1 MSEEAEEGR
10 PEEERPE
17 AERLEAEPLAAES
30 TSVPSEVEMP
40 KVDDMTYRQLDAA
53 RIVITLVQLRRRI
66 GERFPNSSL
75 CRVCEE
81 LVKHG
86 QTASERTRQ
95 FSRPFYLFRGISWLF
110 VTLLMVGAVA
120 VFFFVRWPD
129 EHLSVLDLVQI
140 GEAAINDV
148 VLIGAAIFFLVRL
161 ETRIKRKH
169 ALRALH
175 ELRSAAH
182 IIDMHQLTKD
192 PERLLN
198 RGPRTEN
205 SPRQSMTAFE
215 LSRYLDYCSEML
227 SLTGKLAALYVQSF
241 DDEVVLASVNEL
253 ESLCTGL
260 GRKIWQKIMIL
271 QTLDPDLLQTPD
283 TGTN

>member
-1 MSEEAEEGR
+1 MSETAEGAEGAP
-10 PEEERPE
+10 PEVI
-17 AERLEAEPLAAES
+17 EPA
-30 TSVPSEVEMP
+30 P
-40 KVDDMTYRQLDAA
+40 DDMTYRQLDAA
-53 RIVITLVQLRRRI
+53 RIVMTLVQLRRRI
-66 GERFPNSSL
+66 GERFPKSSL
-75 CRVCEE
+75 SRVCEE

-86 QTASERTRQ
+86 QATSERTRQ
-95 FSRPFYLFRGISWLF
+95 FSRPFYFFRSISWL
-110 VTLLMVGAVA
+110 VIIALMIASIA
-120 VFFFVRWPD
+120 VFFWVRWPEED
-129 EHLSVLDLVQI
+129 LDLLDLVQI
-140 GEAAINDV
+140 GEAAINDI

-161 ETRIKRKH
+161 ETRMKRKT

-198 RGPRTEN
+198 RGPIMPN
-205 SPRQSMTAFE
+205 SPRATMTAFE

-271 QTLDPDLLQTPD
+271 QTLDPDLLHTPD
-283 TGTN
+283 DGG

>member
-1 MSEEAEEGR
+1 M
-10 PEEERPE
+10 
-17 AERLEAEPLAAES
+17 
-30 TSVPSEVEMP
+30 
-40 KVDDMTYRQLDAA
+40 
-53 RIVITLVQLRRRI
+53 TLVHLRRRI
-66 GERFPNSSL
+66 DERFPNSSL
-75 CRVCEE
+75 ARICEE
-81 LVKHG
+81 LVRHG
-86 QTASERTRQ
+86 QKTSERTRD
-95 FSRPFYLFRGISWLF
+95 FSRPFYLFRSISWLF
-110 VTLLMVGAVA
+110 VGLLMVASIA
-120 VFFFVRWPD
+120 VFFWVRWPNKD
-129 EHLSVLDLVQI
+129 LDILDLVQI

-148 VLIGAAIFFLVRL
+148 VLIGAAIYFLVRL
-161 ETRIKRKH
+161 ETRIKRKK

-198 RGPRTEN
+198 RGPAMPH
-205 SPRQSMTAFE
+205 SPKSTMSAFE

-271 QTLDPDLLQTPD
+271 QTLDPDLLKRSLKKSD
-283 TGTN
+283 EDRVFE

>member
-1 MSEEAEEGR
+1 M
-10 PEEERPE
+10 
-17 AERLEAEPLAAES
+17 
-30 TSVPSEVEMP
+30 
-40 KVDDMTYRQLDAA
+40 
-53 RIVITLVQLRRRI
+53 IVV
-66 GERFPNSSL
+66 
-75 CRVCEE
+75 
-81 LVKHG
+81 
-86 QTASERTRQ
+86 
-95 FSRPFYLFRGISWLF
+95 
-110 VTLLMVGAVA
+110 LLMVASVA
-120 VFFFVRWPD
+120 VFFWVRFPEEELD
-129 EHLSVLDLVQI
+129 LLDLVQI

-161 ETRIKRKH
+161 ETRMKRKT

-198 RGPRTEN
+198 RGPQMPN
-205 SPRQSMTAFE
+205 SPRSTMSAFE

-271 QTLDPDLLQTPD
+271 QTLDPEVL
-283 TGTN
+283 GTAGGVAEA

>member
-1 MSEEAEEGR
+1 MADVAEGEFADVALAGE
-10 PEEERPE
+10 PEQPPIDE
-17 AERLEAEPLAAES
+17 
-30 TSVPSEVEMP
+30 
-40 KVDDMTYRQLDAA
+40 MTYRQLDAA
-53 RIVITLVQLRRRI
+53 RIVMTLVHLRRRI
-66 GERFPNSSL
+66 GERFPKSSL

-86 QTASERTRQ
+86 QATSEKTRQ
-95 FSRPFYLFRGISWLF
+95 FSRPFYLFRSLSWIF
-110 VTLLMVGAVA
+110 IGLLMVASVA
-120 VFFFVRWPD
+120 VFFLVRWP
-129 EHLSVLDLVQI
+129 EQELNLLDLVQI
-140 GEAAINDV
+140 GEAAINDI
-148 VLIGAAIFFLVRL
+148 VLIGAAIFFLVKL
-161 ETRIKRKH
+161 ETRMKRRT

-198 RGPRTEN
+198 RGPRMPN
-205 SPRQSMTAFE
+205 SPTTTMTAFE

-271 QTLDPDLLQTPD
+271 QTLDPDLLQTPGGEGL
-283 TGTN
+283 TTETAS